1 MNSLYNWQSEV
12 MVQLEMEEVRR
23 EMESICLLNDAGL
36 SNPGLLGRTAIAIG
50 KALANLGKRLY
61 ENYTDPHQA
70 YQVVSSKYAA

>member
-1 MNSLYNWQSEV
+1 
-12 MVQLEMEEVRR
+12 
-23 EMESICLLNDAGL
+23 MESICLLNDAGL
-36 SNPGLLGRTAIAIG
+36 SNPGFLGRTVIAIG